1 MIEVGNILSGRRSAT
16 RVVMCVLLILAAARL
31 QAAEGDVAIVVRKDL
46 PVDNLSLSEVRKL
59 FMGDRQ
65 FWNSNMRVTLLI
77 RAPEARERN
86 VVLKKIYQMSEAQ
99 FRQYW
104 VSKIFR
110 ADAATG
116 PKFVYSNEMA
126 AELINVIPGAVA
138 FADPA
143 KIPATLKVI
152 KVDGRLPGEKAYP
165 LQ

>member
-1 MIEVGNILSGRRSAT
+1 MLYQMSIFEMKRFAI
-16 RVVMCVLLILAAARL
+16 CVLLFFVATVLRG
-31 QAAEGDVAIVVRKDL
+31 AEGDVAIVVRKDL
-46 PVDNLSLSEVRKL
+46 PVENLTLSEVRKL

-77 RAPEARERN
+77 RAPEARERT
-86 VVLKKIYQMSEAQ
+86 VVLKKIYQMTEAQ

-126 AELINVIPGAVA
+126 AELIGVIPGAVA
-138 FADPA
+138 FADPSRVPPA
-143 KIPATLKVI
+143 LKIL

>member
-1 MIEVGNILSGRRSAT
+1 MRNREGMRRLLLVFLAILT
-16 RVVMCVLLILAAARL
+16 AAIV
-31 QAAEGDVAIVVRKDL
+31 QAAEGDVAIVVRKDV
-46 PVDNLSLSEVRKL
+46 PVENLTLSEVRKL

-65 FWNSNMRVTLLI
+65 FWNSNMKVTLLI
-77 RAPEARERN
+77 RAPEARERT
-86 VVLKKIYQMSEAQ
+86 VVLKKIYQMTEAQ

-110 ADAATG
+110 ADSATG

-126 AELINVIPGAVA
+126 AELVAAIPGAVA
-138 FADPA
+138 FADPSR
-143 KIPATLKVI
+143 IPAGLKVV

>member
-1 MIEVGNILSGRRSAT
+1 MKSF
-16 RVVMCVLLILAAARL
+16 VVLILAIVMARAA
-31 QAAEGDVAIVVRKDL
+31 QCAEGDVAIVVRKDV
-46 PVDNLSLSEVRKL
+46 PVENLTLSEVRKL

-77 RAPEARERN
+77 RAPEARERT

-110 ADAATG
+110 ADSATG

-126 AELINVIPGAVA
+126 AELVSAIPGAVA
-138 FADPA
+138 FAEPA
-143 KIPATLKVI
+143 RVPPGLKVLR
-152 KVDGRLPGEKAYP
+152 VDGRLPGEKAYP

>member
-1 MIEVGNILSGRRSAT
+1 MNFQMAFRRAT
-16 RVVMCVLLILAAARL
+16 RLAIGFLFLLLASAL
-31 QAAEGDVAIVVRKDL
+31 LGAEGDVAIVVRKDL
-46 PVDNLSLSEVRKL
+46 PVDDLTLAEVRKL

-65 FWNSNMRVTLLI
+65 FWTNNLRVTLLI
-77 RAPEARERN
+77 RAPEARERT
-86 VVLKKIYQMSEAQ
+86 VVLKKIYQMTEPQ

-110 ADAATG
+110 ADSATG

-126 AELINVIPGAVA
+126 AELIGAIPGAVA

-143 KIPATLKVI
+143 KIPPNLKVVR
-152 KVDGRLPGEKAYP
+152 VDGRLPGEKSYP